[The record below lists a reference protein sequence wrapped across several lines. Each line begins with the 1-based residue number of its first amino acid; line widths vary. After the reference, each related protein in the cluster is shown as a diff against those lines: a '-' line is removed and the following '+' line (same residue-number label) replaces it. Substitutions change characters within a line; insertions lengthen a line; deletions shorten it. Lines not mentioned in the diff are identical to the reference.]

1 MLQTSR
7 KNRLRRKPVHIGP
20 KDHGRRMSL
29 DLFADAIA
37 QEGYLYELGKGVI
50 EVSGVPQ
57 PSHPVQVQETRDQLA
72 SFRLTHRDVIYLVG
86 GGGEAKMLIGAA
98 QSERHPDISVYLSPP
113 PAVEDVWSI
122 WVPAIVVEV
131 VSKSSIKR
139 DYEDKPSEYLEFGVD
154 EYWIIDS
161 IKQQMTAMQRWR
173 GQWREKIVKPAQK
186 YSTPNLPGF
195 SLDLKRVLAAK

>member
-1 MLQTSR
+1 MLRTSI
-7 KNRLRRKPVHIGP
+7 KQNSRRKPIHIGP
-20 KDHGRRMSL
+20 EDDGRKMSL
-29 DLFADAIA
+29 DDFADAIA

-50 EVSGVPQ
+50 EVSGIPQ
-57 PSHPVQVQETRDQLA
+57 PSHAVQVQGTRDQLV
-72 SFRLTHRDVIYLVG
+72 SYRLAHPDIIYLIG
-86 GGGEAKMLIGAA
+86 GGSEAKMLIGPA

-113 PAVEDVWSI
+113 PAVQDVWSI

-139 DYEDKPSEYLEFGVD
+139 DYEVKPSEYLEFGVD

-161 IKQQMTAMQRWR
+161 MKQQMTALQRWR

-195 SLDLKRVLAAK
+195 SLDLKRVLSTK